1 MTPTETKILSLL
13 IDYKGEVVTKEALL
27 NRLWEGE
34 GFIDQNTLSVNMT
47 RLRKKVLSVSF
58 DKIHTVRGV
67 GYLIK

>member
-34 GFIDQNTLSVNMT
+34 EFIDQNTLSVNMT